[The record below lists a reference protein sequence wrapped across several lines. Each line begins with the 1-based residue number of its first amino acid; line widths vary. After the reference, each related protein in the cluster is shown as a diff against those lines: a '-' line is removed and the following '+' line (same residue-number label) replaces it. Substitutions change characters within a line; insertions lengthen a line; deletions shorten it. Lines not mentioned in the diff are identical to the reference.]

1 MHDIVSLYKPSNIFI
16 GHKQTGVDPG
26 SDLTE
31 RLSGSS
37 MFEVAQW

>member
-1 MHDIVSLYKPSNIFI
+1 MRDIVSLYKPSNIFN
-16 GHKQTGVDPG
+16 GQTGLDTG